1 MDLSRRRGIISSS
14 SCIFI
19 TLTDYLTI
27 KVLTQNPS
35 KSTTDDF
42 NNPMYTY
49 SLRKNLNTKPNT
61 EIQETS
67 VKTLKDRKNLIRE
80 NTEPTPTVA
89 MFILE
94 LFVY

>member
-1 MDLSRRRGIISSS
+1 
-14 SCIFI
+14 
-19 TLTDYLTI
+19 
-27 KVLTQNPS
+27 
-35 KSTTDDF
+35 
-42 NNPMYTY
+42 MYTY